1 MASRGLK
8 SVSGALAAA
17 DVVAHLAFLAIFGWR
32 SVASFGPMKVFAG
45 FFAALALVGLLLAF
59 VGRLLVKHGGRTPA
73 AKVGHG
79 AVAASTGLAALL
91 LLLASW
97 TSG

>member
-8 SVSGALAAA
+8 TVAGALAAA

-32 SVASFGPMKVFAG
+32 SLASFGPMKLVAG
-45 FFAALALVGLLLAF
+45 FLAVLALVGLVLAF
-59 VGRLLVKHGGRTPA
+59 VGRMLVKHGGRTPA
-73 AKVGHG
+73 AKVGHW
-79 AVAASTGLAALL
+79 AVAGSTGLAALL
-91 LLLASW
+91 LVLASW